1 MSSNKTARIV
11 TDIAMTILL
20 LALMAFSL
28 TGRFAH
34 EVIGTLILV
43 FFLCHLYLNRGWF
56 KSIGKRRK
64 TGAEIF
70 RTVLILT
77 TTVLFTAQIIS
88 GILLSTHVFSF
99 LPTVSGTS
107 NIRLLHH
114 FLGQVNFILLS
125 IHTGTNLRAILA
137 ANGFAGPGKKTPKAA
152 SLLAWIIAA
161 YGIYA
166 FIKLD
171 IIDDLLFR
179 EQFASFSPDGGGFMF
194 IADYFSVMVLFAVI
208 GHYITGKKTASQ

>member
-1 MSSNKTARIV
+1 MSLNKTARTV

-20 LALMAFSL
+20 LALMAFPL

-34 EVIGTLILV
+34 EVIGTLMLV
-43 FFLCHLYLNRGWF
+43 FFSCHLYLNRSWF
-56 KSIGKRRK
+56 RSMGKRRR
-64 TGAEIF
+64 TGSEIF

-88 GILLSTHVFSF
+88 GILLSAHVFSF
-99 LPTVSGTS
+99 LPAVSGTS

-125 IHTGTNLRAILA
+125 IHIGTNWNAVLA
-137 ANGFAGPGKKTPKAA
+137 ANGFAGQDKKIPKTAA
-152 SLLAWIIAA
+152 ILVWIVAA

-179 EQFASFSPDGGGFMF
+179 EQFASFSPDNGGFMF
-194 IADYFSVMVLFAVI
+194 ITDYFSVMVLFAVI
-208 GHYITGKKTASQ
+208 GYYVTGKKTASQ